1 MEFYA
6 QIDYQNKIIPLY
18 DSDHEVLRK
27 VKKNTPLKFT
37 VVKERYY
44 EFHKKVMAL
53 FNLGFENQEKI
64 NSFDNY
70 RKIVTMKAG
79 FFTTEVT
86 DRGTVYFADSISYAN
101 MDQDKFEEL
110 FSRLL
115 DVIAK
120 QLDTEPK
127 EIREQV
133 YSFM

>member
-1 MEFYA
+1 
-6 QIDYQNKIIPLY
+6 
-18 DSDHEVLRK
+18 
-27 VKKNTPLKFT
+27 
-37 VVKERYY
+37 
-44 EFHKKVMAL
+44 MAL

-115 DVIAK
+115 DVVAK